1 MKQKG
6 QFVLFNKEEFKEWID
21 KITVKRE
28 IKLIQNHHTYLPDY
42 KSFKNNHF
50 TLLENMKAY
59 HVNSAGMRDI
69 AQNITTFPDGT
80 IAVCRQLDTV
90 PAGIKGRNTGAIC
103 IEHLGNFD
111 SDIMTEEHKETI
123 IFVNAVICIRFNLK
137 PTTTTIVYHHWFDLN
152 SGEFVANNGY
162 RNTKTCP
169 GTKFFGGNTVEAAN
183 KNFIPLIIKEME
195 EMKFMTVFKDLVKN
209 GKKHWAADLIEKA
222 AEIGIV
228 KGIEQEDR
236 SVIFNPDA
244 PITRAEAVAL
254 IMRAI
259 EYVKN

>member
-1 MKQKG
+1 MIQKG
-6 QFVLFNKEEFKEWID
+6 QFILFNKEEFKEWID

-50 TLLENMKAY
+50 TLLKNMKAY
-59 HVNSAGMRDI
+59 HVNSAGMSDI
-69 AQNITTFPDGT
+69 AQNITTFHDGT
-80 IAVCRQLDTV
+80 IAICRPLDIT

-111 SDIMTEEHKETI
+111 SDMMTEEHKETI
-123 IFVNAVICIRFNLK
+123 IFVNAVLCIKFNLK
-137 PTTTTIVYHHWFDLN
+137 PSATTIVYHHWFDLN
-152 SGEFVANNGY
+152 SGELVTNKGY
-162 RNTKTCP
+162 RNTKSCP
-169 GTKFFGGNTVEAAN
+169 GIKFFGGNILEAAN

-195 EMKFMTVFKDLVKN
+195 AMKFMAVFKDLVKD

-228 KGIEQEDR
+228 KGIKQEDG

-254 IMRAI
+254 IMRTI
-259 EYVKN
+259 EYVKK